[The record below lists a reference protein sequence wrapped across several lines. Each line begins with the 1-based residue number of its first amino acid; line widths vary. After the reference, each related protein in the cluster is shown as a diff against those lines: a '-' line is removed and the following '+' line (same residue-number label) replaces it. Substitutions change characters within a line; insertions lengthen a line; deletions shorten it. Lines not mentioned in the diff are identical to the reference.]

1 MNAALAYSRLVSL
14 GPPVVSTS
22 EAAAVLGGS
31 TLAASQT
38 LRRLAVVGL
47 VKPLRHGLFWVK
59 HEPIDTWV
67 ALAWIANPYPAY
79 ASLYSALYLHGVL
92 SQIPQI
98 HYAVTL
104 GRTQQVKT
112 TVGRYSLH
120 RVAPE
125 LFGGFQTLPSGAKL
139 ATVEKAVFDLAY
151 FAGTRSRVFARPPE
165 LELPPRLNRSELSYW
180 LKRIADSRR
189 RTQIRDQLDA
199 LVGARSC

>member
-14 GPPVVSTS
+14 GPPVVRTS
-22 EAAAVLGGS
+22 EAAAVFGGS

-38 LRRLAVVGL
+38 LRRLGAVGL

-59 HEPIDTWV
+59 HQPIDTWV
-67 ALAWIANPYPAY
+67 SLAWIANPYPAY

-104 GRTQQVKT
+104 GRTQRVKT
-112 TVGRYSLH
+112 AVGVYSLH
-120 RVAPE
+120 RLAPE

-139 ATVEKAVFDLAY
+139 ATVEKALFDLAY
-151 FAGTRSRVFARPPE
+151 LAGTRSRVFARPPE
-165 LELPPRLNRSELSYW
+165 LELPRRLNRAELRDW
-180 LKRIADSRR
+180 LERIADSRR
-189 RTQIRDQLDA
+189 RTQVREQLEA
-199 LVGARSC
+199 LVSGLSR